1 MAKKKQK
8 NSEEKQNPGNIKAG
22 HYTPSMVNFLGYDA
36 IKIAYDESIMAIED
50 QQRFSSEV
58 RTKGLHTA
66 AMLATLSVGLIA
78 VISAVDSTA
87 VRIVTT
93 LLAAILLGG
102 LYAVFKKIIFRKS
115 NVTRGSTQAYSLD
128 DGMIDVLRTVEPG
141 QRAAFFLASGLKGM
155 EKDVNRQK
163 CETDRM
169 QQSYEN
175 ITKTM
180 IILIGIVLVV
190 SAVLAFLVKTPVPAY

>member
-22 HYTPSMVNFLGYDA
+22 HYSPSMVSFLGYDA

-66 AMLATLSVGLIA
+66 ALLATLSVGLIA

-93 LLAAILLGG
+93 LQAAILLGG

-128 DGMIDVLRTVEPG
+128 EGMIDVLRTVEPG

-190 SAVLAFLVKTPVPAY
+190 SAVLAFLVNPPVPAY

>member
-22 HYTPSMVNFLGYDA
+22 HYTPSMVSFLGYDA

-66 AMLATLSVGLIA
+66 ALLATLSVGLIA

-102 LYAVFKKIIFRKS
+102 LYAVFKNIIFRKS

-128 DGMIDVLRTVEPG
+128 EGMIDVLRTVEPG

-155 EKDVNRQK
+155 ERDAVRQK

-190 SAVLAFLVKTPVPAY
+190 SAVLAFLIKTPVPAY

>member
-22 HYTPSMVNFLGYDA
+22 HYTPSMVSFLGYDA

-66 AMLATLSVGLIA
+66 ALLATLSVGLIA

-128 DGMIDVLRTVEPG
+128 EGMIDVLRTVEPG

-155 EKDVNRQK
+155 ERDAVRQK

>member
-22 HYTPSMVNFLGYDA
+22 HYTTSMVNFLGYDA

-66 AMLATLSVGLIA
+66 ALLATLSVGLIA

-128 DGMIDVLRTVEPG
+128 DGVIDVLRTVEPG

>member
-1 MAKKKQK
+1 MAKKKQRK
-8 NSEEKQNPGNIKAG
+8 AEDCQSGQKPNAG
-22 HYTPSMVNFLGYDA
+22 HYTKSMVEFLGYDA

-66 AMLATLSVGLIA
+66 ALLATLSVGLIA

>member
-1 MAKKKQK
+1 MAKKKQR

-22 HYTPSMVNFLGYDA
+22 HYTPSMVSFLGYDA

-66 AMLATLSVGLIA
+66 ALLATLSVGLIA

-128 DGMIDVLRTVEPG
+128 EGMIDVLRTVEPG

-155 EKDVNRQK
+155 ERDAVRQK

>member
-22 HYTPSMVNFLGYDA
+22 HYTTSMVNFLGYDA

-66 AMLATLSVGLIA
+66 ALLATLSVGLIA
-78 VISAVDSTA
+78 VISAVDSIA

>member
-1 MAKKKQK
+1 MAKKKQR

-22 HYTPSMVNFLGYDA
+22 HYTPSMVSFLGYDA

-66 AMLATLSVGLIA
+66 ALLATLSVGLIA

-128 DGMIDVLRTVEPG
+128 EGMIDVLRTVEPG

-155 EKDVNRQK
+155 ERDAVRQK

-175 ITKTM
+175 ITKAM

-190 SAVLAFLVKTPVPAY
+190 SAVLAFLIKTPVPAY

>member
-66 AMLATLSVGLIA
+66 ALLATLSVGLIA

>member
-1 MAKKKQK
+1 MAKKKQRK
-8 NSEEKQNPGNIKAG
+8 AENCQSGQKLNAG
-22 HYTPSMVNFLGYDA
+22 HYTKSMVEFLGYDA

-66 AMLATLSVGLIA
+66 ALLATLSVGLIA

>member
-1 MAKKKQK
+1 MAKKKQR

-22 HYTPSMVNFLGYDA
+22 HYTPSMVSFLGYDA

-66 AMLATLSVGLIA
+66 ALLATLSVGLIA

-102 LYAVFKKIIFRKS
+102 LYAVFKNIIFRKS

-128 DGMIDVLRTVEPG
+128 EGMIDVLRTVEPG

>member
-22 HYTPSMVNFLGYDA
+22 HYTPSMVSFLGYDA

-66 AMLATLSVGLIA
+66 ALLATLSVGLIA

-128 DGMIDVLRTVEPG
+128 EGMIDVLRTVEPG

-155 EKDVNRQK
+155 ERDAVRQK

-190 SAVLAFLVKTPVPAY
+190 SAVLAFLIKTPVPAY

>member
-1 MAKKKQK
+1 MAKKKQR

-22 HYTPSMVNFLGYDA
+22 HYTPSMVSFLGYDA

-66 AMLATLSVGLIA
+66 ALLATLSVGLIA

-102 LYAVFKKIIFRKS
+102 LYAVFKNIIFRKS

-128 DGMIDVLRTVEPG
+128 EGMIDVLRTVEPG

-155 EKDVNRQK
+155 ERDAVRQK

-175 ITKTM
+175 ITKAM

-190 SAVLAFLVKTPVPAY
+190 SAVLAFLIKTPVPAY

>member
-22 HYTPSMVNFLGYDA
+22 HYSPSMVSFLGYDA

-66 AMLATLSVGLIA
+66 ALLATLSVGLIA

-128 DGMIDVLRTVEPG
+128 EGMIDVLRTVEPG

-190 SAVLAFLVKTPVPAY
+190 SAVLAFLVNPPVPAY

>member
-1 MAKKKQK
+1 MAKRKQK

-22 HYTPSMVNFLGYDA
+22 HYIPSMVSFLGYDT
-36 IKIAYDESIMAIED
+36 IKSAYDESIMAIED
-50 QQRFSSEV
+50 QQRFSGEV

-66 AMLATLSVGLIA
+66 ALLATLSVGLIA

-87 VRIVTT
+87 VRIVAT
-93 LLAAILLGG
+93 LLATILLGG
-102 LYAVFKKIIFRKS
+102 LYAVFKKIIFRKI

-128 DGMIDVLRTVEPG
+128 EGMIDILRTVEPG

-163 CETDRM
+163 CETDKM

-180 IILIGIVLVV
+180 IILIGIVLVM

>member
-1 MAKKKQK
+1 MAKKKQRK
-8 NSEEKQNPGNIKAG
+8 AEDCQSGQKLNAG
-22 HYTPSMVNFLGYDA
+22 HYTKSMVEFLGYDA

-66 AMLATLSVGLIA
+66 ALLATLSVGLIA

>member
-22 HYTPSMVNFLGYDA
+22 HYSPSMVSFLGYDA

-66 AMLATLSVGLIA
+66 ALLATLSVGLIA

-128 DGMIDVLRTVEPG
+128 EGMIDVLRTVEPG

-190 SAVLAFLVKTPVPAY
+190 SAVLAFLVTPPVPAY

>member
-22 HYTPSMVNFLGYDA
+22 HYTPSMVSFLGYDA

-58 RTKGLHTA
+58 RTKSLHTA
-66 AMLATLSVGLIA
+66 ALLATLSVGLIA

-102 LYAVFKKIIFRKS
+102 LYAVFKNIIFRKS

-128 DGMIDVLRTVEPG
+128 EGMIDVLRTVEPG

-155 EKDVNRQK
+155 ERDAVRQK